1 MEIWAS
7 GTSGNPRLK
16 RWLVGGLGVLSLA
29 AAPAARANGP
39 ESTLMNSAAL
49 IQMEDQ
55 ADRAKPREQCYL
67 YTQLVNAL
75 ADTASRQV
83 AAGMDEDAAK
93 TVVRIAEV
101 TAKLLNTAARDTKKL
116 KDAEKILSESSRKL
130 TELARVAN
138 GEQRDELRAT
148 VVKLDAAHSK
158 ILSLVFL
165 Q

>member
-1 MEIWAS
+1 
-7 GTSGNPRLK
+7 
-16 RWLVGGLGVLSLA
+16 
-29 AAPAARANGP
+29 
-39 ESTLMNSAAL
+39 
-49 IQMEDQ
+49 
-55 ADRAKPREQCYL
+55 
-67 YTQLVNAL
+67 VNAL